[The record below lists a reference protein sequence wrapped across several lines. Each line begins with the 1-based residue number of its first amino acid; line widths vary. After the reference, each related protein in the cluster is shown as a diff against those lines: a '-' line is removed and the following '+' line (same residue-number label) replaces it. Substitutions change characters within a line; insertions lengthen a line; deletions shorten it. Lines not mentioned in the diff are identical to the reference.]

1 MKHFIILISSFFLLI
16 VQIDAKEKT
25 DQTQSIKT
33 LVKQIKNSSSDDRRV
48 AMNKLK
54 IKLRTMNKETR
65 KKVML
70 DLQKSFAA
78 HNTGKQRASNK
89 SGITNSSQ
97 SSMQSQQQGGGGV
110 QYHTP
115 IRNTPT
121 ATPMR
126 GTPSPIRNTP
136 TAAPMRGTPP
146 PRHGQP
152 GGHR

>member
-1 MKHFIILISSFFLLI
+1 MKNFIILISSFFLLI
-16 VQIDAKEKT
+16 VEIDAKEKT
-25 DQTQSIKT
+25 DQIQSIKT

-78 HNTGKQRASNK
+78 HNTGKQIASNK
-89 SGITNSSQ
+89 SDIINSSQ
-97 SSMQSQQQGGGGV
+97 PSMQSQQGGGV

-115 IRNTPT
+115 IRNTP
-121 ATPMR
+121 A
-126 GTPSPIRNTP
+126 P
-136 TAAPMRGTPP
+136 TPMRGTPP
-146 PRHGQP
+146 PRQGQP